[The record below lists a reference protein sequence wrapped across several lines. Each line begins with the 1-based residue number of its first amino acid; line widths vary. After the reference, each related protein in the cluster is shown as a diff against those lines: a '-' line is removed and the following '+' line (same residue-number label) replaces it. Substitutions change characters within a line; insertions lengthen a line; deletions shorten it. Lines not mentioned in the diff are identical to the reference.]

1 MVGGLMKQLVRGLG
15 RFVWYHTTR
24 IFHRGQ
30 GVASAVSVASQATPA
45 TSVSPA
51 TPVEPPETA
60 TRASID
66 ALDNLVG
73 LDPKYERLVQWPS
86 YRKNVPTQEVLSDTL
101 YQSWITTPGGHKWSH
116 YFAIYQAVFGPRRA
130 EPLRILE
137 IGVLGGASLRLWK
150 RYFDH
155 PGTQIVGIDIMPE
168 CIKLDAP
175 ADGIRVRIGDQTDAN
190 FLKRVV
196 EEFGPFDL
204 IIDDGSHHSSHII
217 ASFNHLYA
225 DGLKESGIYL
235 VEDLHANYWHPWR
248 DSRRSFLDMCKELLE
263 HMHAHYQRA
272 APQAFLINNPSDQP
286 MAALEVPLIT
296 TMIKEIRLFDSIVAI
311 YKTHR
316 EYIPYYLRA

>member
-1 MVGGLMKQLVRGLG
+1 
-15 RFVWYHTTR
+15 
-24 IFHRGQ
+24 
-30 GVASAVSVASQATPA
+30 VAPQTTPA
-45 TSVSPA
+45 TSVSSA

-60 TRASID
+60 TQASID
-66 ALDNLVG
+66 ALDNQVG
-73 LDPKYERLVQWPS
+73 LDPKYERPVQWRS
-86 YRKNVPTQEVLSDTL
+86 YRKNVPNQEILSDTL
-101 YQSWITTPGGHKWSH
+101 YQSWVTTPGGHKWSH
-116 YFAIYQAVFGPRRA
+116 YFAIYQEVFGPRRA
-130 EPLRILE
+130 EPLSILE

-150 RYFDH
+150 RYFTH

-168 CIKLDAP
+168 CIKFDVP
-175 ADGIRVRIGDQTDAN
+175 ADGIRVRIGDQTDAT

-225 DGLKESGIYL
+225 DGLKESGIYF

-248 DSRRSFLDMCKELLE
+248 DSRRSFLDMCKELIE
-263 HMHAHYQRA
+263 HMHAHYQKA
-272 APQAFLINNPSDQP
+272 APQAFLMNNPSDQP

-296 TMIKEIRLFDSIVAI
+296 TKIKEIRFFDSIVAI
-311 YKTHR
+311 YKTHH